1 VGAGG
6 ALAAWVWWRSG
17 AGVVAASHAW
27 LAGAIV
33 GFAVTF
39 LRVPTQVY
47 WRADAAL
54 LAQLPIE
61 GRPLFDAALVR
72 CVRAAAATTIAVA
85 IALVPLALGA
95 EGGALAARHAVF
107 AGALGVAA
115 ALLIP
120 AVTIGAAAMV
130 VHGTGERALRA
141 AAALAGAAPRTAARS
156 TAHVG
161 VGAGAGSKPAGAST
175 AVETTA
181 RSPAGSSAS
190 GTSASGSSGSGSA
203 SPAAILGALP
213 GFAATIVIAAALV
226 VRPWLV
232 GVASDGPAPIVLGA
246 ISAVSLAAAIAARR
260 GAGIMGRILRDVSA
274 LDRQRLATLEVR
286 PPTPIERAIARLIG
300 DAALP
305 YGKDARLM
313 RRRFPMA
320 FALGALVLGVLVIV
334 GLVRPDDPTPW
345 LMVAIGSAA
354 SYGIVLAGRLHR
366 APIELRRLSATLPL
380 SASSLARAKLAWLLG
395 WWVIFAAA
403 PAVFAALRQSQPGIG
418 LALAAVATIVVI
430 VAGASPR

>member
-1 VGAGG
+1 MTSRELIRWSQLHERRVRSVPPWLAPVAVGGL
-6 ALAAWVWWRSG
+6 LAAWVWWRSS
-17 AGVVAASHAW
+17 AGVAAASNAW

-61 GRPLFDAALVR
+61 GGPLFDAALGR
-72 CVRAAAATTIAVA
+72 CVRAAAATAVAVA
-85 IALVPLALGA
+85 IGAVPLAFMA
-95 EGGALAARHAVF
+95 DGGALIARHAAF

-120 AVTIGAAAMV
+120 AVTVGAAAMV

-141 AAALAGAAPRTAARS
+141 ATALAGAPARTPASDVSAA
-156 TAHVG
+156 AAVA
-161 VGAGAGSKPAGAST
+161 VPAG
-175 AVETTA
+175 
-181 RSPAGSSAS
+181 
-190 GTSASGSSGSGSA
+190 

-213 GFAATIVIAAALV
+213 GFAAMIVIAAALV
-226 VRPWLV
+226 VAPWLV
-232 GVASDGPAPIVLGA
+232 GATDAAPIVLGA
-246 ISAVSLAAAIAARR
+246 IAVVSVGAAIAARR

-274 LDRQRLATLEVR
+274 LDRQRLATLEIR

-320 FALGALVLGVLVIV
+320 FALGAVVLAVLVIV
-334 GLVRPDDPTPW
+334 GLARPDDPTPW

-380 SASSLARAKLAWLLG
+380 AAGSLARAKLAWLLG
-395 WWVIFAAA
+395 WWVIFAGA
-403 PAVFAALRQSQPGIG
+403 PALFAALRQSQPGIG
-418 LALAAVATIVVI
+418 LALAGAATIVII